1 MEAQQKAYEEFF
13 TTCITKAPGLKYF
26 DVNEVVIV
34 SVDASS
40 EGLGAYLLQGNQP
53 EACASR
59 SLNSTKQ
66 NYTQFE
72 KEMVAIV
79 FGTSKFHQYIYE
91 KQLWWKLTT
100 NPSRVC
106 SKKHRVYGTAAHS
119 ANMSEWCFVRVYSST
134 NWWSSTDLV
143 TNCTLQIPLA
153 VLVRW
158 SLHHRQTSLKF
169 ICSWVSQKKRLTS
182 LKERQTLTQCYE
194 KPVKGVILTT
204 AIGSIKTTSL
214 QFIYQ
219 NFMI

>member
-1 MEAQQKAYEEFF
+1 
-13 TTCITKAPGLKYF
+13 
-26 DVNEVVIV
+26 
-34 SVDASS
+34 
-40 EGLGAYLLQGNQP
+40 
-53 EACASR
+53 
-59 SLNSTKQ
+59 
-66 NYTQFE
+66 
-72 KEMVAIV
+72 MVAIV

-91 KQLWWKLTT
+91 KQLWSKLTT

-106 SKKHRVYGTAAHS
+106 SEKHRVYGTAAHS

-158 SLHHRQTSLKF
+158 SLHRRQTSLKF

-182 LKERQTLTQCYE
+182 LKERQTLTLCYE
-194 KPVKGVILTT
+194 KPVKEVILTT

-214 QFIYQ
+214 QFISQ

>member
-1 MEAQQKAYEEFF
+1 MVEADHKPLESLFKKTQSVWHRSAFSEHERMMLRTGIQQYKLMVKYR
-13 TTCITKAPGLKYF
+13 PG
-26 DVNEVVIV
+26 D
-34 SVDASS
+34 
-40 EGLGAYLLQGNQP
+40 
-53 EACASR
+53 
-59 SLNSTKQ
+59 
-66 NYTQFE
+66 
-72 KEMVAIV
+72 
-79 FGTSKFHQYIYE
+79 
-91 KQLWWKLTT
+91 QL
-100 NPSRVC
+100 
-106 SKKHRVYGTAAHS
+106 HIA
-119 ANMSEWCFVRVYSST
+119 
-134 NWWSSTDLV
+134 D
-143 TNCTLQIPLA
+143 TLS

>member
-40 EGLGAYLLQGNQP
+40 EGLGAYLLQGNQS

-119 ANMSEWCFVRVYSST
+119 ANMSE
-134 NWWSSTDLV
+134 
-143 TNCTLQIPLA
+143 
-153 VLVRW
+153 
-158 SLHHRQTSLKF
+158 
-169 ICSWVSQKKRLTS
+169 
-182 LKERQTLTQCYE
+182 
-194 KPVKGVILTT
+194 
-204 AIGSIKTTSL
+204 
-214 QFIYQ
+214 
-219 NFMI
+219 